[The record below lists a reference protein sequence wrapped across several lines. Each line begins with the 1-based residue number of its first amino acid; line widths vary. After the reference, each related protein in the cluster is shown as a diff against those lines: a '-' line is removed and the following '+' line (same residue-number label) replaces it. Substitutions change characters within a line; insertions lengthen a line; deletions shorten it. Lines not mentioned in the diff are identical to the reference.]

1 MTDHIHEEGEG
12 HEDGDAEGQLLPG
25 VGRCLK
31 AKDDHAGNHYAGDDQ
46 VVEVVDRLPLD
57 GDLVGDVDVEGALA
71 TLVLHCVPHAPSAEQ
86 HPLSILLIRSVT
98 RKHRIVLD
106 GQVDQ
111 LLRVGPGAELQGAR
125 LVVKG
130 EPGDA
135 DGTRGLEDSWQRTFG
150 CIFTFYEIPGGIC
163 SISPVL

>member
-25 VGRCLK
+25 IWRCLK
-31 AKDDHAGNHYAGDDQ
+31 AKDDHAGNHDAGDDQ

-57 GDLVGDVDVEGALA
+57 G
-71 TLVLHCVPHAPSAEQ
+71 TLVLHCVPHAPGAEQ
-86 HPLSILLIRSVT
+86 HPLRVLLIR
-98 RKHRIVLD
+98 RIPREHRIVLD

-111 LLRVGPGAELQGAR
+111 LLRVGPGAKLQGAR

-130 EPGDA
+130 EPGNA
-135 DGTRGLEDSWQRTFG
+135 DGTRGLEDS
-150 CIFTFYEIPGGIC
+150 
-163 SISPVL
+163 